1 MSRPLSWVLLS
12 LCCAVCEASLL
23 VKRGRGSW
31 VASVS
36 MEALEPSCLGSAAEP
51 TSWIQT
57 PAPCDLEQALFSH
70 QTDRAPSV
78 PRSCTDTD
86 CSRVA
91 GTTMKL
97 LYQNPCVQS
106 PVLPVTCCVN
116 QGKSL
121 NLSGPQPSHVR
132 VGITSMSLA
141 MGRIKHITTCKEA

>member
-36 MEALEPSCLGSAAEP
+36 MEALEP

-57 PAPCDLEQALFSH
+57 PAACDLAQALFSH

-106 PVLPVTCCVN
+106 PVLPVTRCVN